1 VPLEPSARVAHLKAM
16 LGPTLADA
24 LGPRGREAL
33 LSGSFLLAMADG
45 QLADEE
51 FAWITA
57 LSDVLGIDGDDIEVI
72 SGEID
77 RNEIADRLSTIE
89 LTISQRNAVLAMLG
103 VIAKADRELADSEWK
118 LIYGI
123 GASLGRSP
131 RDCENVV
138 NRVTLPR

>member
-1 VPLEPSARVAHLKAM
+1 VPLDGPARVAHLKAM

-24 LGPRGREAL
+24 LGPEGRAAL

-51 FAWITA
+51 LAWITA
-57 LSDVLGIDGDDIEVI
+57 LSEVLGIDGDDMEVI
-72 SGEID
+72 SGQVD
-77 RNEIADRLSTIE
+77 RHTVGEDLASIE
-89 LTISQRNAVLAMLG
+89 LTIAQRNAVLAMLG

-118 LIYGI
+118 TIYSI

-138 NRVTLPR
+138 NRVALPR